1 MSQRLLCD
9 LRVADLRSE
18 LEKRGLDKSGVKQ
31 ALIDRLKEHLSSEGY
46 DPAVYDFV
54 STTRIK
60 IEATDKDLSS
70 KVSRL
75 AFSTNSIQME
85 APGDQST
92 TAWHDSPVTLFDC
105 QGGSLNPHRPDSQ
118 LTCVSEDSIGAHE
131 APEDEGPGD
140 VENSQAEEP
149 PTFVVRVGEN
159 ENDLD
164 YDIKDARSPTANLEK
179 EGESSE
185 VTNGLKDSEASTSK
199 QKLLDKQGGKPP
211 LSKISPPSDQA
222 NLRVSNLAMPTKAAD
237 LKQHFSAHGKVIS
250 AKILASTKT
259 PGGCVGFLKMASAED
274 AASCILNLDETEF
287 NGNIIK
293 IEATDKVPTS
303 STSKT
308 TKTGAASAKIKSAR
322 TTAMP
327 VARRYR
333 RLGGQ
338 RNDVRIR
345 ITESGAAAVRRER
358 RQVPHVAQHY
368 GRSSLIASR
377 LARSFQRA
385 RNLMQTLPASAATRL
400 LHRRRH
406 NSGEDEERE
415 IMPKRPRFK
424 LPAIGQT
431 YYRKPALSQT
441 VVRSTYRSPRKQP
454 IGYTSPRDR
463 SAARPDEAYDRYRV
477 NERTC
482 PARLRRGEAYPS
494 KRPSPGS
501 DSFYRRES
509 PVTVRPPPNRFGSP
523 DDGHCPRRYIK
534 PVVYKRPLPD
544 RFELINDRLV
554 DDRRSGGP
562 THRRRLRYDT
572 NGSGSAP
579 GYRQQRDDQ
588 PKSSYVRN
596 SRPLEWADRH
606 LPNQKSNWT
615 ITTSPI
621 PGRRYSDGRSRSPMS
636 HVPSTSR
643 PRFSFPPVRYY
654 RGSSPDDPTSPPY
667 HRRASPVVPASS
679 SAHRRRPDYVSPTHY
694 SNAKSG
700 RSSLAETYSRRGSG
714 FGEEGYHSSSRT
726 TQKTSSVI
734 DYGHRSGTSKPPPA
748 WQSAQSQNY
757 GTSGFPYHGPGSP
770 SSRLCRHQPR
780 RQQSKGIVSLMS
792 MLTDGHIT
800 GELTAAV

>member
-1 MSQRLLCD
+1 
-9 LRVADLRSE
+9 
-18 LEKRGLDKSGVKQ
+18 
-31 ALIDRLKEHLSSEGY
+31 
-46 DPAVYDFV
+46 
-54 STTRIK
+54 
-60 IEATDKDLSS
+60 
-70 KVSRL
+70 
-75 AFSTNSIQME
+75 ME

-92 TAWHDSPVTLFDC
+92 T
-105 QGGSLNPHRPDSQ
+105 GGSLNPHRPDSQ

-333 RLGGQ
+333 RLGG
-338 RNDVRIR
+338 
-345 ITESGAAAVRRER
+345 AAAVRRER

-454 IGYTSPRDR
+454 IGYTSP
-463 SAARPDEAYDRYRV
+463 
-477 NERTC
+477 
-482 PARLRRGEAYPS
+482 RGEAYPS

-757 GTSGFPYHGPGSP
+757 GTSGFPYHGPGA
-770 SSRLCRHQPR
+770 SSTQWRSGYNSRPAHY
-780 RQQSKGIVSLMS
+780 
-792 MLTDGHIT
+792 
-800 GELTAAV
+800 